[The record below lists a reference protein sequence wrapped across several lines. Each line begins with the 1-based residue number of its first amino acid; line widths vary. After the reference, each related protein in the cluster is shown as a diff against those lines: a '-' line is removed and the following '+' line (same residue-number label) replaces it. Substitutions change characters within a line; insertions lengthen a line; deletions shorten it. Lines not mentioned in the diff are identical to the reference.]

1 MSVATATATTTT
13 ITATIPANMSATTNN
28 NSNNNNNSIATNNN
42 EAQTPEVQV
51 TIKDLPITFKVK
63 YLGSQFARG
72 LWGIK
77 HTRRPVDHLVSAA
90 KSLPP
95 NKILPF
101 CNLTVSLD
109 GVRMETITSKHNAV
123 TNFTID
129 TISYGVQDLVY
140 TRVFAMIVVKENY
153 NLKDENPFE
162 VHAFV
167 CDSRAM
173 ARKLTFALAA
183 SFQDYSKRVK
193 EAEEQGSGTGLGD
206 AKGKPLRKKFAID
219 LRTPEEIQQDITEQ
233 ETEA

>member
-1 MSVATATATTTT
+1 MSAT
-13 ITATIPANMSATTNN
+13 ANMSANNTTSTN
-28 NSNNNNNSIATNNN
+28 NNNNNSIATNNN
-42 EAQTPEVQV
+42 EAPTAEVQV
-51 TIKDLPITFKVK
+51 TVKDLPITFKVK
-63 YLGSQFARG
+63 YLGSQYARG

-77 HTRRPVDHLVSAA
+77 HTRRPVDNLVSAA

-109 GVRMETITSKHNAV
+109 GVKMETITSKQSSLI
-123 TNFTID
+123 NFTID

-193 EAEEQGSGTGLGD
+193 EAEEHNTGD
-206 AKGKPLRKKFAID
+206 ANGKPSRKKFAID

>member
-1 MSVATATATTTT
+1 
-13 ITATIPANMSATTNN
+13 MSATTTVNMSANTVNN
-28 NSNNNNNSIATNNN
+28 NNNNNSIATNNN
-42 EAQTPEVQV
+42 EMVTPEVQV
-51 TIKDLPITFKVK
+51 TVKDLPITFKVK
-63 YLGSQFARG
+63 YLGSQYARG

-90 KSLPP
+90 KALPP
-95 NKILPF
+95 NKILPY
-101 CNLTVSLD
+101 CNLAVSLD
-109 GVRMETITSKHNAV
+109 GVRMETITSKQSTL

-173 ARKLTFALAA
+173 ARRLTFALAA

-193 EAEEQGSGTGLGD
+193 EAEEHNMGD
-206 AKGKPLRKKFAID
+206 SNGKPLRKKFAID